1 MVSIETYNNSFK
13 DDWNK
18 FIDFSKNS
26 TFLFKRDFMDYHSDK
41 FKDHSLLVYNNSELV
56 ALFPLNINDG
66 KVYSHQ
72 GLTYGGIIVKDDI
85 KFVKFLELFIEI
97 LKYLNNLSIHK
108 LYIKQIPIIYN
119 SSFNGELDYL
129 CYISRGII
137 YRRDIISVID
147 MQTDFKISKDRI
159 QGYKRGLKNNLEV
172 KETND
177 FDEFWNSIL
186 IPTLSDKHSVK
197 PVHSLNEIKQLKSN
211 FRENIKQYN
220 VYQNDKIVA
229 GTTIFQTKNVAHVQ
243 YIGSTPDKNSLGSL
257 DFLFYNLIKEYY
269 SNYKYFDFGNSHE
282 KDGMKLNQGLNYWKE
297 GYGAR
302 SLTQDFYEINTVN
315 FKKLNDILV

>member
-1 MVSIETYNNSFK
+1 MISIKVYNDNFK
-13 DDWNK
+13 SEWDS
-18 FIDFSKNS
+18 FIDVSKNS

-41 FKDHSLLVYNNSELV
+41 FKDHSLLVYKNSELI
-56 ALFPLNINDG
+56 ALFPLNINEG

-72 GLTYGGIIVKDDI
+72 GLTYGGVIVKDDI

-97 LKYLNNLSIHK
+97 LKYLNDLSIHK
-108 LYIKQIPIIYN
+108 LFVKQIPIIYN

-129 CYISRGII
+129 SHISGGII

-315 FKKLNDILV
+315 FKKLNNILV

>member
-13 DDWNK
+13 DDWNN
-18 FIDFSKNS
+18 FIDFSKNA

-41 FKDHSLLVYNNSELV
+41 FKDHSLLVYKNSELI
-56 ALFPLNINDG
+56 ALFPLNINEG

-72 GLTYGGIIVKDDI
+72 GLTYGGVIVKDDI

-97 LKYLNNLSIHK
+97 LKYLNDLSIHK
-108 LYIKQIPIIYN
+108 LFVKQIPIIYN

-129 CYISRGII
+129 SHISGGII

-269 SNYKYFDFGNSHE
+269 SNFKYFDFGNSHE

>member
-13 DDWNK
+13 DDWNN
-18 FIDFSKNS
+18 FIDFSKNA

-41 FKDHSLLVYNNSELV
+41 FKDHSLLVYKNSELI
-56 ALFPLNINDG
+56 ALFPLNINEG

-72 GLTYGGIIVKDDI
+72 GLTYGGVIVKDDI

-97 LKYLNNLSIHK
+97 LKYLNDLSIHK
-108 LYIKQIPIIYN
+108 LFIKQIPIIYN

-129 CYISRGII
+129 SHISGGII

-197 PVHSLNEIKQLKSN
+197 PVHTLNEIKQLKSN

>member
-1 MVSIETYNNSFK
+1 MVSIETYNNCFK
-13 DDWNK
+13 DDWNN
-18 FIDFSKNS
+18 FIDSSKNA

-41 FKDHSLLVYNNSELV
+41 FKDHSLLVYKNSELI
-56 ALFPLNINDG
+56 ALFPLNINEG

-72 GLTYGGIIVKDDI
+72 GLTYGGVIVKDDI

-97 LKYLNNLSIHK
+97 LKHLNNLSIHN
-108 LYIKQIPIIYN
+108 LFIKQIPIIYN

-129 CYISRGII
+129 SHISGGII